1 MTLIPLILNFYE
13 SLDTLRQVSSSN
25 TLETLFRRAI
35 WVETLVSDI
44 NKQLAVRQKEYENG
58 IINEPFYWNFWR
70 EFEKHHRPDGGALK
84 KALEDHASVTLESLH
99 AALTINDQP
108 IICLGDFVSVIE
120 NELDEMTLHL
130 ETIRDCII
138 NLNPEA
144 YGDYYQK
151 GKQKYDEA
159 SVTKAYHLWKLSVGK
174 LTFKKLKAK
183 QTETVANALKKGI
196 MKYADQPTHK
206 EILEVDIERVKQ
218 YLPERYELPEDFKIR
233 CAQFRT
239 FISWEDDILHIH
251 YNDYGRYIYSCIDK
265 FTAEE
270 LIAIYELDMMLFLI
284 HQDMVKLEQNKDQ
297 PPVNS
302 RTLTVEDNSV
312 DKCFRFLNE
321 FTRIQIGTMVKESYQ
336 GSYANLALIEI
347 TLFHHRQLKRRNSHK
362 AFVTALNAW
371 GIIDI
376 SDAEELDRIASGVRD
391 KYGRLPEEG
400 YLDWSDNFKNDR
412 LVCGRMGEILGPTMP
427 YQR

>member
-70 EFEKHHRPDGGALK
+70 EFANHHRPDGGALK

-99 AALTINDQP
+99 AVLTINDQP

-120 NELDEMTLHL
+120 KELDEMTLHL
-130 ETIRDCII
+130 EAIRDCII

-151 GKQKYDEA
+151 SKQKYDEA

-196 MKYADQPTHK
+196 MKYARRPTHE
-206 EILEVDIERVKQ
+206 EILEVDEERVKHH
-218 YLPERYELPEDFKIR
+218 LPEDYELPEDFKIR

-270 LIAIYELDMMLFLI
+270 LIAIYELDMMLYLV
-284 HQDMVKLEQNKDQ
+284 HQDMMKLQAKGIKSTVNEQPDCNQ
-297 PPVNS
+297 PEP
-302 RTLTVEDNSV
+302 
-312 DKCFRFLNE
+312 
-321 FTRIQIGTMVKESYQ
+321 
-336 GSYANLALIEI
+336 
-347 TLFHHRQLKRRNSHK
+347 
-362 AFVTALNAW
+362 
-371 GIIDI
+371 
-376 SDAEELDRIASGVRD
+376 AEELFHFIHPEIEEEEAWRIHQAV
-391 KYGRLPEEG
+391 K
-400 YLDWSDNFKNDR
+400 R
-412 LVCGRMGEILGPTMP
+412 LVVNYGMQEICKYLKELADEKKIFLPQMASVAYAELVRMGMPTSEGFGEKYFMR
-427 YQR
+427 YYNK

>member
-13 SLDTLRQVSSSN
+13 SLDTLRHVSSSN

-70 EFEKHHRPDGGALK
+70 EFEKNHRPDGGALK

-120 NELDEMTLHL
+120 KELDEMTLHL
-130 ETIRDCII
+130 EAIRDCII

-144 YGDYYQK
+144 YSDYYQK
-151 GKQKYDEA
+151 SKQKYDEA

-196 MKYADQPTHK
+196 MKHARRPTHE
-206 EILEVDIERVKQ
+206 EILEVDEERVKHH
-218 YLPERYELPEDFKIR
+218 LPEDYELPEDFKIR

-270 LIAIYELDMMLFLI
+270 LIAIYELDMMLYLV
-284 HQDMVKLEQNKDQ
+284 HQDMMKLQAKGLNSTVNEQPDCNQ
-297 PPVNS
+297 PEP
-302 RTLTVEDNSV
+302 
-312 DKCFRFLNE
+312 
-321 FTRIQIGTMVKESYQ
+321 
-336 GSYANLALIEI
+336 
-347 TLFHHRQLKRRNSHK
+347 
-362 AFVTALNAW
+362 
-371 GIIDI
+371 
-376 SDAEELDRIASGVRD
+376 AEELFHFIHPEIEEEEAWRIHQAVKRLVLYQKVPEICAYLKRLADKDKLLLPPNPNFVYEELVRL
-391 KYGRLPEEG
+391 GMPTGEG
-400 YLDWSDNFKNDR
+400 YSENYFGKQY
-412 LVCGRMGEILGPTMP
+412 
-427 YQR
+427 YQVLK

>member
-44 NKQLAVRQKEYENG
+44 NKQLAVRQKEYEGG

-84 KALEDHASVTLESLH
+84 KALEDYASVTLESLH

-120 NELDEMTLHL
+120 KELDEMTLHL
-130 ETIRDCII
+130 EAIRDCII

-151 GKQKYDEA
+151 SKQKYDEA

-270 LIAIYELDMMLFLI
+270 LIAIYELDMMLYLI
-284 HQDMVKLEQNKDQ
+284 HQDMMKLQAKGIKSTVNEQPDCNQ
-297 PPVNS
+297 PEP
-302 RTLTVEDNSV
+302 
-312 DKCFRFLNE
+312 
-321 FTRIQIGTMVKESYQ
+321 
-336 GSYANLALIEI
+336 
-347 TLFHHRQLKRRNSHK
+347 
-362 AFVTALNAW
+362 
-371 GIIDI
+371 
-376 SDAEELDRIASGVRD
+376 AEELFHFIHPEIEEEEAWRIHQAVKRLVLYQKVPEICAYLKKLAGEDKLLLPPNPSFVYDELVRLGMP
-391 KYGRLPEEG
+391 KEEG
-400 YLDWSDNFKNDR
+400 YSEKYFAACYKK
-412 LVCGRMGEILGPTMP
+412 
-427 YQR
+427 